1 MFKKA
6 LIALSLCVG
15 IQSAMAAMPPFN
27 QKYEANGKPIAEK
40 PAVARDFIE
49 FRTTRGFVNDGF
61 KSLDGKPMSL
71 DQFKGKLVVVD
82 VWASWSES
90 CLRNIPNQLLLQKR
104 FNKEGSKVQVI
115 SIALDTKPKR
125 LNKFIKKHNAT
136 ELLTWYDP
144 DKILYAHL
152 PVDVTPST
160 FVLDGNGHLI
170 GFVRGYIDWSDP
182 AVPSYFEKL
191 AEKYADR
198 TKKAKK

>member
-82 VWASWSES
+82 VWASLSES
-90 CLRNIPNQLLLQKR
+90 RFRNIPNLLLLQNR

-182 AVPSYFEKL
+182 AVPPYFEKL

>member
-90 CLRNIPNQLLLQKR
+90 CLRNIPNQLLLLKR

-182 AVPSYFEKL
+182 AVPPYFEKL